1 MKRDISAAQEFHISP
16 LRMWRWHFSHTERAG
31 GGPGKGPQGKHREE
45 ARALAVAES
54 EEVGEHLEWK
64 GVGRRSLLESCEFTL
79 EPPVVV
85 AHFGLLSSWLS
96 IWH

>member
-1 MKRDISAAQEFHISP
+1 MKRDISTVQGFHICL
-16 LRMWRWHFSHTERAG
+16 LRMWRWWFSHTERAG

-45 ARALAVAES
+45 ARALAVEKS
-54 EEVGEHLEWK
+54 EEVDEHLERK
-64 GVGRRSLLESCEFTL
+64 RVVRRSLLESCEFTL